1 MENLSTISEA
11 QYKVEALTFQRI
23 FLMLRLLKEDFS
35 FVVADKD
42 KILNKVEKSFGK
54 KSKKYENA
62 KEYFDAHSF
71 GFNSIVNAER
81 RMKASLKSRERNVVI
96 HRDLSSE
103 RIKDLHAL
111 FDTLMEVDDISALTR
126 IINIGLQNAKEGVK

>member
-11 QYKVEALTFQRI
+11 EYKAEALTFQRI
-23 FLMLRLLKEDFS
+23 FLMLTLLKEDFS
-35 FVVADKD
+35 FVVIGKD
-42 KILNKVEKSFGK
+42 RVLKKVEKDFGK
-54 KSKKYENA
+54 NTKRYNDA

-71 GFNSIVNAER
+71 GFNAIVNAER

-111 FDTLMEVDDISALTR
+111 FDTLMEVDDIAALTR
-126 IINIGLQNAKEGVK
+126 IINVGLQNAKEGVK